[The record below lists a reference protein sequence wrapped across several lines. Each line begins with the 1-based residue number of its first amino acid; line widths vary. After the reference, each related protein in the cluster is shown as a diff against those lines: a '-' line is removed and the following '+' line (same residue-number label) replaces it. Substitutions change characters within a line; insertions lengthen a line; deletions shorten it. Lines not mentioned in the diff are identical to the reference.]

1 MSAITPDEF
10 LQRIACVEPHRAGEL
25 RAPHK
30 PLLLLLALGRV
41 ATGKER
47 LARYDAEIDPRLSWL
62 LRKFGHARTKPEN
75 THHPFG
81 RLRRDGLWEIP
92 EDATLSVTGSDDL
105 LKTELRGRNVRGGFP
120 ESHYNLLRRDPETV
134 ERAAAYLLARFF
146 PVTLHLA
153 IRDAVDL
160 PAGMVLQSVPGYL
173 IRRLRRRDP
182 KFRRAVLEAY
192 QQRCAVCD
200 LDMEI
205 DQDFFGLE
213 AAHIHWHCFE
223 GPDEVSNGLA
233 LCRVHHAALD
243 WGAIGLSPS
252 GGHQL
257 KLLVSQRLKGT
268 SQAFQQLVASS
279 GQPLR
284 PPQERSQL
292 PDATFVKWHSEN
304 VFRGEPLTPQPE
316 SRQPDLMRSDSIPT
330 ASGGCRR

>member
-10 LQRIACVEPHRAGEL
+10 LGRIARVKPHPAGGL

-47 LARYDAEIDPRLSWL
+47 LARFDSEVDPRLSFL

-81 RLRRDGLWEIP
+81 RLRNDGLWEIP
-92 EDATLSVTGSDDL
+92 GDASLSLTGSDDL
-105 LKTELRGRNVRGGFP
+105 LKTELRDRKVRGGFP
-120 ESHYNLLRRDPETV
+120 ESYYKLLRSDPATV

-146 PVTLHLA
+146 PATLHLA

-160 PAGMVLQSVPGYL
+160 PAEMVLQSVPGYL
-173 IRRLRRRDP
+173 TCRLRPRDP
-182 KFRRAVLEAY
+182 KFRRDVLAAY
-192 QQRCAVCD
+192 ERRCAVCD

-205 DQDFFGLE
+205 DEDFFGLE
-213 AAHIHWHCFE
+213 AAHIRWHCLE
-223 GPDEVSNGLA
+223 GPDQVSNGLA

-252 GGHQL
+252 GNHQL

-268 SQAFQQLVASS
+268 SQAFQQLVAAS
-279 GQPLR
+279 GRPLR
-284 PPQERSQL
+284 TPQLRFQL
-292 PDATFVKWHSEN
+292 PDATFVRWHSEN
-304 VFRGEPLTPQPE
+304 VFRGEPVTP
-316 SRQPDLMRSDSIPT
+316 
-330 ASGGCRR
+330 